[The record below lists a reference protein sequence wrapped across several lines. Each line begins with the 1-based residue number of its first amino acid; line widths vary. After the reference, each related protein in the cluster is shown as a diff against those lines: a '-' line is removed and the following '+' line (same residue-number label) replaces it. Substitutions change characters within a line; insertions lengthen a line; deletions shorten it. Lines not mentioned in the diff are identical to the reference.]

1 MIRII
6 CADISS
12 ADEETYGRL
21 YERASEERKRRA
33 NRYLRKEDKL
43 LCVTADALL
52 KTALGTNEFQ
62 IQKNEY
68 GKPYIKERNDFYYN
82 LSHSGKY
89 AVIAF
94 GNSEVGVDIQQ
105 HRGGTDMRLIA
116 EQCFA
121 RDEKDYVW
129 QSDQQS
135 EERFYEIWTGKESY
149 LKYIGKGL
157 RKNMQSFSV
166 LDRKREREIR
176 LLHPDEGY
184 SLSLCTTDREYTFEL
199 SDVRQ
204 L

>member
-21 YERASEERKRRA
+21 YERASEERKRRS

-68 GKPYIKERNDFYYN
+68 GKPYIKGRNDFYYN

-105 HRGGTDMRLIA
+105 HHGGTDMRLIA

-129 QSDQQS
+129 QSDRQS

-166 LDRKREREIR
+166 LDRKREIR

-184 SLSLCTTDREYTFEL
+184 SLSLCTADREYTFEL